1 MAPEY
6 ENENMEKFQNK
17 MGWMGKL
24 SSLNAPGIEIYLW
37 HPILVLGVSPLPM
50 HYWPFGVIRNG
61 SSVWRWKRLI
71 NIRTKWAEW
80 AANKLV
86 WMPQAL
92 DYINFF
98 LTIGLVVCS
107 GQTIFRLEIRHFS
120 QAHWTQRSYMFSRNL
135 QKNSSRISSILK
147 VARNY
152 YDHCVKWASLFDS
165 VK

>member
-1 MAPEY
+1 MAPKY
-6 ENENMEKFQNK
+6 EDEKGEIFGEWNWLNNQQMVQFECPRHWN
-17 MGWMGKL
+17 L
-24 SSLNAPGIEIYLW
+24 SVTSNSWVGCI
-37 HPILVLGVSPLPM
+37 PLT
-50 HYWPFGVIRNG
+50 HYWPFWVIRNG